1 MRNVTQGLLLATV
14 AGIMAAAMMTGCAPP
29 TASASGTG
37 APSAGG
43 GEPPPAPAPT
53 PPAPQETEMSWMLEA
68 DHFGDDNATIWAQT
82 SNRSA
87 PFEWDRIAPGAV
99 SVSIGGQPLPITN
112 RAYPPAFADDFF
124 GAEWKLDAE
133 VTAGSV
139 VLVLTAE
146 NQRRATDEVGSV
158 TITDGGSGYT
168 SAPTITFT
176 GGDGSGA
183 AATATAADQV
193 ASITMTNC
201 GSGYAE
207 TFAIRGTPI
216 HAITFTGGG
225 ATTAAAA
232 TAWALPQTVG
242 GVQIPSGSRGTGYTS
257 APTVSFT
264 AIIGGSGATGTAVL
278 TGATVTSVTM
288 TNAGCGYRSP
298 PTVTFTGGGATVA
311 AAGTARYGVGIT
323 PNRIVITNPGSG
335 YTSAPTVVFPTPL
348 GGSSIGVAVTA
359 VGTAVMTDAVRK
371 IEVTDGGSGYTSAPT
386 VVFTGGGSGVTAAT
400 AVAELKLT
408 GNSEFDNLYFARQ
421 VLYGKELLIEI
432 TGEATGS

>member
-1 MRNVTQGLLLATV
+1 
-14 AGIMAAAMMTGCAPP
+14 
-29 TASASGTG
+29 
-37 APSAGG
+37 
-43 GEPPPAPAPT
+43 
-53 PPAPQETEMSWMLEA
+53 MSWTLEA
-68 DHFGDDNATIWAQT
+68 DHFGDDNGTIWAQT

-87 PFEWDRIAPGAV
+87 PFAWDRIAPGRV

-146 NQRRATDEVGSV
+146 DQRYASDEVGSV
-158 TITDGGSGYT
+158 TITSGGSGYT

-183 AATATAADQV
+183 TATAVAADQV

-207 TFAIRGTPI
+207 TFALRGTPI

-225 ATTAAAA
+225 TPTTAAAA
-232 TAWALPQTVG
+232 TAWALPHTLG
-242 GVQIPSGSRGTGYTS
+242 GVIIASGNRGSGYSS
-257 APTVSFT
+257 APAVSFT
-264 AIIGGSGATGTAVL
+264 PTLGGSGAAGTAVL
-278 TGATVTSVTM
+278 TGATVTSVTI
-288 TNAGCGYRSP
+288 TNAGCGYSAP
-298 PTVTFTGGGATVA
+298 PTVTFTGGGPTTAAT
-311 AAGTARYGVGIT
+311 GTARYGVGIVQ
-323 PNRIVITNPGSG
+323 NRITITSPGSG
-335 YTSAPTVVFPTPL
+335 YTSAPTVVFPTPA

-408 GNSEFDNLYFARQ
+408 GNSEYDNLYFARQ

-432 TGEATGS
+432 NEEATGS

>member
-1 MRNVTQGLLLATV
+1 
-14 AGIMAAAMMTGCAPP
+14 
-29 TASASGTG
+29 
-37 APSAGG
+37 
-43 GEPPPAPAPT
+43 
-53 PPAPQETEMSWMLEA
+53 MSWMLEA
-68 DHFGDDNATIWAQT
+68 DHFGDDNATIWVQT

-87 PFEWDRIAPGAV
+87 PFEWDRIAPGKV

-146 NQRRATDEVGSV
+146 NQRRASDEVGRV

-183 AATATAADQV
+183 AATAVAADQV

-207 TFAIRGTPI
+207 TFALRGTPI

-264 AIIGGSGATGTAVL
+264 ATLGGSGATGTAVL

-288 TNAGCGYRSP
+288 TNAGCNYRSP

-323 PNRIVITNPGSG
+323 PNRITITNPGSG
-335 YTSAPTVVFPTPL
+335 YTSAPTVVFPTPV

-359 VGTAVMTDAVRK
+359 VGTAVMTDAVRA

-408 GNSEFDNLYFARQ
+408 GNSEYDNLYFARQ
-421 VLYGKELLIEI
+421 VLYGKELLIEVS
-432 TGEATGS
+432 EEETGS

>member
-1 MRNVTQGLLLATV
+1 
-14 AGIMAAAMMTGCAPP
+14 
-29 TASASGTG
+29 
-37 APSAGG
+37 
-43 GEPPPAPAPT
+43 
-53 PPAPQETEMSWMLEA
+53 MSWMLEA
-68 DHFGDDNATIWAQT
+68 DHFGDDNGTIWAQT

-87 PFEWDRIAPGAV
+87 PFAWDRIAPGRV
-99 SVSIGGQPLPITN
+99 SVSVGGQPLPITN

-146 NQRRATDEVGSV
+146 DRRYASDEVGSV
-158 TITDGGSGYT
+158 TITSGGSGYT
-168 SAPTITFT
+168 TAPTITFT

-183 AATATAADQV
+183 TATAVAADQV

-201 GSGYAE
+201 GSGYVE
-207 TFAIRGTPI
+207 TFAARGTPV

-225 ATTAAAA
+225 AGSGAAA

-242 GVQIPSGSRGTGYTS
+242 GVFIGSANGGTGYTT

-264 AIIGGSGATGTAVL
+264 AVSGGSGAAGTAVVAS
-278 TGATVTSVTM
+278 GAVTSVTV
-288 TNAGCGYRSP
+288 TNAGCGYGIP
-298 PTVTFTGGGATVA
+298 PNIGFTGAGSGASA
-311 AAGTARYGVGIT
+311 TANYGVGIV
-323 PNRIVITNPGSG
+323 PARIVITDPGSG
-335 YTSAPTVVFPTPL
+335 YTSAPTVVFPTPP
-348 GGSSIGVAVTA
+348 GGSNRGNAMTA
-359 VGTAVMTDAVRK
+359 VGTAVLTDAVRA
-371 IEVTDGGSGYTSAPT
+371 IEVTDGGSGYTSAPA

-408 GNSEFDNLYFARQ
+408 GNSEYDNLYFARQ

-432 TGEATGS
+432 TEEATGS